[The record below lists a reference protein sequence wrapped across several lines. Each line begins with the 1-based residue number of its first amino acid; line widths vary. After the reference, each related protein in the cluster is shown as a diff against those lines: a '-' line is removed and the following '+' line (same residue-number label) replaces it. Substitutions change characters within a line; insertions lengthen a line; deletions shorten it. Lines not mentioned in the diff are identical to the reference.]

1 MSHFTTVET
10 RIHDLVALEK
20 ALEDMGYEFTRAEEG
35 QKVVVRGYEG
45 DITQEEMCIRA
56 SRTYDIGVR
65 VTEQGV
71 QFIADWWGVETTR
84 GVSEADFIQ
93 QVTKRYAYHKVKG
106 ELADRGYT
114 VTEEEESETGEIHIK
129 VRGWK

>member
-1 MSHFTTVET
+1 MSDFTTGET
-10 RIHDLVALEK
+10 QIHDLVALEK
-20 ALEDMGYEFTRAEEG
+20 ALEDLGYEFTRAEEG

-71 QFIADWWGVETTR
+71 QFIADWWGVESSR
-84 GVSEADFIQ
+84 GVSEAEFVQ
-93 QVTKRYAYHKVKG
+93 TVTQRYAYHKVKS
-106 ELADRGYT
+106 ELAERGYT
-114 VTEEEESETGEIHIK
+114 VTEEEEAETGEIHIK
-129 VRGWK
+129 VRGWS